1 MMSRAAMTGRG
12 DTDAE
17 LSDDGEE
24 HVGLFRIHAR
34 AVSDHVDRGAGNSS
48 VASSTQAEAEHL
60 DGAVHLEIGRATA
73 RCLWRVMRART
84 VDVHSTP
91 VPVTMPSLIA
101 AWGSAKNTS
110 APGTMT
116 GRWTRLPALTSFWS
130 KSPP

>member
-1 MMSRAAMTGRG
+1 MAARV
-12 DTDAE
+12 A
-17 LSDDGEE
+17 
-24 HVGLFRIHAR
+24 
-34 AVSDHVDRGAGNSS
+34 SS
-48 VASSTQAEAEHL
+48 VASSTS
-60 DGAVHLEIGRATA
+60 GPKPSTWTVSSTSTIGRATA
-73 RCLWRVMRART
+73 RPLWSVMRART

-101 AWGSAKNTS
+101 ACGSAKNTS